1 VHKAGS
7 FTPYR
12 ARPLARHGGA
22 PYKDTLGTQVAR
34 ISEAIELIELGARVG
49 LVRPLTGIKKKVAK
63 RLYRELMNCPSPPGQ
78 APFTDAWYLES
89 DLRMLHEAVVWQLY
103 EGLKRPGQGQARAL
117 INVHQAYRQLV
128 REPLLDLTR
137 VALVPRL
144 PYHEA
149 LARAPP

>member
-1 VHKAGS
+1 M
-7 FTPYR
+7 
-12 ARPLARHGGA
+12 
-22 PYKDTLGTQVAR
+22 
-34 ISEAIELIELGARVG
+34 
-49 LVRPLTGIKKKVAK
+49 AK

-78 APFTDAWYLES
+78 APFTDSWYLES
-89 DLRMLHEAVVWQLY
+89 DLRMLHAAVVWQLY

-144 PYHEA
+144 LTMRLWHERRCDHCRLWYLAPLDSQGSECPGCRLYHRYRRPRCG
-149 LARAPP
+149 ARLGSRPIGRRRRYCGVCKGAGNRR